1 MTKEN
6 LVKYRFLIPKDMSQT
21 ENSNQVSL
29 PVAGEHGS
37 FLYAI
42 YSHYLQFRIKGNIRY
57 ADELQFISQKSAIDV
72 YDYGK
77 HFKLK

>member
-6 LVKYRFLIPKDMSQT
+6 KVKHGFRIPQDMSQA
-21 ENSNQVSL
+21 ENSNQGSL

-42 YSHYLQFRIKGNIRY
+42 YSHYLQFRIKSNIRY
-57 ADELQFISQKSAIDV
+57 ADELQYFSLMSAINV
-72 YDYGK
+72 YDYVK
-77 HFKLK
+77 HFNLK